1 MAYFLYNGNFY
12 PEDECVFSPK
22 ALKQFLFEDHLRVI
36 KSRFLF
42 WDEHL
47 QLLQL
52 HFKLFNLEAPSILD
66 NEGKELK
73 RQIERGLTKNKY
85 FHSAIVRIS
94 FFKGEGQ
101 VDYLIQL
108 FPSRESGY
116 LLQASGFALVAFK
129 GITKSGSP
137 LSTLATGSQKLW
149 EMAAAHQDDPDTK
162 PILLDGDLHILE
174 TPGSNIFLLKDQTIR
189 TPSPESGAYLNPA
202 KRIIKKIAENF
213 ELKYW
218 EDDTITLDDLEEA
231 DEVFLADDLNGVQ
244 FIRAFGPKRYFRK
257 QATAIADEFNR
268 LLIH

>member
-1 MAYFLYNGNFY
+1 MAYFLYNGNFHSA
-12 PEDECVFSPK
+12 DETIFSPI
-22 ALKQFLFEDHLRVI
+22 ALKQFLFEDQLRVI

-52 HFKLFNLEAPSILD
+52 HFKLFNLKVPAILE

-73 RQIERGLTKNKY
+73 RQIERSITKNKY
-85 FHSAIVRIS
+85 FHSTLVRIS
-94 FFKGEGQ
+94 FFKREKQ
-101 VDYLIQL
+101 IDYLIEL
-108 FPSRESGY
+108 VHKKESAYVFNPSGY
-116 LLQASGFALVAFK
+116 ALAPFT
-129 GITKSGSP
+129 GITKSDSP
-137 LSTLATGSQKLW
+137 LSTLASGSRKLW
-149 EMAAAHQDDPDTK
+149 EMANAHQDDPDTK
-162 PILLDGDLHILE
+162 PILLDGNLQVLE
-174 TPGSNIFLLKDQTIR
+174 TPGSNIYLIKDQTVR
-189 TPSPESGAYLNPA
+189 TPSPLSGAYLNPA

-218 EDDTITLDDLEEA
+218 EDDAITLEDLEEA